1 MSDNEGW
8 EDDDMADLFSFG
20 NEGGASPESSP
31 DKTETTKVV
40 EESAA
45 AETTPSPERVLSS
58 DSILDMLDG
67 ETGTAETSVLLGGE
81 AKPAVPIP
89 DQDAQDILNWLDEED
104 TPPVVATES
113 EVAVTEEMTKA
124 DDEKEK
130 VVAEETK
137 EAIVENNTQPPAE
150 QKAQDAA
157 PVSSFQP
164 TIVDIPPAKP
174 PSPIHFDS
182 LEEALDSSDSTMEHL
197 RALFVDGGMKVAPD
211 RRAALWCRTVCGKT
225 LDDVE
230 SSSLA
235 DSFLDWKQMA
245 NIEQGDDARSVYI
258 RKEAGILAE
267 RIVAG
272 SSKMTLDEAKR
283 ALCEVLMFYYQS
295 SSGDSQEV
303 DPLLPPVACAIL
315 SAGVST
321 ASATVLLT
329 SIMPSFMPLLAL
341 SQEDRWEAAKSL
353 HTQFYLL
360 ACYHLPL
367 LVFHLD
373 RYAPGWY
380 WPKKLGQ
387 QEGDESVTAMGRN
400 LESQGIVPQSWLISH
415 LAGECGGT
423 LMNPVWLLSLWDL
436 ILTSSNNSL
445 RFFLAL
451 AILEK
456 YSDTLLMLTGDDLL
470 NELKRIMEFKEGT
483 TPEGFAIVAEE
494 ETSETEAGDW
504 VQEWC
509 DRARNLWEATP
520 RSVVSQ
526 LRTAE
531 DEAVTTALMK
541 RQKRSEEELQAR
553 LEAEAKAHREAAEAE
568 KERKAEEA
576 RLRLSRARL
585 VAYYRTHNPE
595 KEENIDKIMEVYK
608 GRLDVR
614 SLIASTVV
622 SLSLMIPANLVVRPY

>member
-20 NEGGASPESSP
+20 NEGGSPPSNPTADSTEAPPAPVVEKIETAPEPASPER
-31 DKTETTKVV
+31 
-40 EESAA
+40 
-45 AETTPSPERVLSS
+45 ERVLSS

-67 ETGTAETSVLLGGE
+67 ETGSETLVLGDSS
-81 AKPAVPIP
+81 APKVPMQE
-89 DQDAQDILNWLDEED
+89 QDAQDILNWLDEED
-104 TPPVVATES
+104 TSAAVVSESSEVVVTEKTVATDTKGD
-113 EVAVTEEMTKA
+113 VQVTEETTK
-124 DDEKEK
+124 
-130 VVAEETK
+130 
-137 EAIVENNTQPPAE
+137 PPALTLASAE
-150 QKAQDAA
+150 SSQASTETA
-157 PVSSFQP
+157 PADNRTTAEPQP
-164 TIVDIPPAKP
+164 TIVDLPPPKP

-182 LEEALDSSDSTMEHL
+182 LEEALDSSESTMDHL
-197 RALFVDGGMKVAPD
+197 RALFVDGGMKVAPE
-211 RRAALWCRTVCGKT
+211 RRAELWCRTVCGKT
-225 LDDVE
+225 IEQVE

-235 DSFLDWKQMA
+235 ESFLDWKQMA

-272 SSKMTLDEAKR
+272 SSKMTLEEAKR
-283 ALCEVLMFYYQS
+283 ALCEVLLFYYQS

-303 DPLLPPVACAIL
+303 DPLLPPVACVIL
-315 SAGVST
+315 SAGVS
-321 ASATVLLT
+321 AAATTVILT
-329 SIMPSFMPLLAL
+329 RIMPSFMPLLAL
-341 SQEDRWEAAKSL
+341 AQDDRWEAAKSL
-353 HTQFYLL
+353 HKQFYLL

-380 WPKKLGQ
+380 WPKTLGVKG
-387 QEGDESVTAMGRN
+387 GDESVTEMGRN
-400 LESQGIVPQSWLISH
+400 LEAHGVVPQSWLISH

-445 RFFLAL
+445 RFFLSL
-451 AILEK
+451 AVLEK
-456 YSDTLLMLTGDDLL
+456 ASNTLLMLTGDDLL

-494 ETSETEAGDW
+494 ETSETEAGDF

-509 DRARNLWEATP
+509 DRARSLWEATP

-531 DEAVTTALMK
+531 DESVKTALMQ
-541 RQKRSEEELQAR
+541 RQKKAEEELQAR

-595 KEENIDKIMEVYK
+595 KEGNIDKIMEVYK
-608 GRLDVR
+608 GRLDV
-614 SLIASTVV
+614 SFVCQCV
-622 SLSLMIPANLVVRPY
+622 H

>member
-1 MSDNEGW
+1 MSDGW

-20 NEGGASPESSP
+20 NDEGGAGGEPSPSP
-31 DKTETTKVV
+31 DQATPLFDV
-40 EESAA
+40 EETPPAQAA
-45 AETTPSPERVLSS
+45 HPERDLSN

-67 ETGTAETSVLLGGE
+67 ETGAETSVLGE
-81 AKPAVPIP
+81 SSSPAAPMQ
-89 DQDAQDILNWLDEED
+89 DEDAQEILNWLDEED
-104 TPPVVATES
+104 TPVRTFES
-113 EVAVTEEMTKA
+113 TVETKTA
-124 DDEKEK
+124 
-130 VVAEETK
+130 ETK
-137 EAIVENNTQPPAE
+137 EEGKENPEEKEVAMRETPADDK
-150 QKAQDAA
+150 KASKTNDTPAL
-157 PVSSFQP
+157 VP
-164 TIVDIPPAKP
+164 TIANLPPPAKP
-174 PSPIHFDS
+174 EAIRFDS
-182 LEEALDSSDSTMEHL
+182 LEDALDSPKSTIDHL
-197 RALFVDGGMKVAPD
+197 RALFVDGGMKVDPK
-211 RRAALWCRTVCGKT
+211 RRADLWCRTVCGKT
-225 LDDVE
+225 LEDLE
-230 SSSLA
+230 ASSLA
-235 DSFLDWKQMA
+235 DSFLEWQKTA
-245 NIEQGDDARSVYI
+245 NIEEGDDARSAYI
-258 RKEAGILAE
+258 RREADILAE
-267 RIVAG
+267 RILAG
-272 SSKMTLDEAKR
+272 ASTSMTLEDAER
-283 ALCEVLMFYYQS
+283 ALCEVLFFYFQS
-295 SSGDSQEV
+295 STADVQEV
-303 DPLLPPVACAIL
+303 DPLLPPVACTLL
-315 SAGVST
+315 SAGVSP
-321 ASATVLLT
+321 AAATVMLT
-329 SIMPSFMPLLAL
+329 SIMPNFMPLLAL

-380 WPKKLGQ
+380 WPKKLGEEE
-387 QEGDESVTAMGRN
+387 EGDESVTEKGRN
-400 LESQGIVPQSWLISH
+400 LESHGFVPQSWLISH

-445 RFFLAL
+445 RFFLSL

-456 YSDTLLMLTGDDLL
+456 YSDALLMLTGSDLI
-470 NELKRIMEFKEGT
+470 NELKRITEFKEGT

-494 ETSETEAGDW
+494 ETCESEAGDS

-509 DRARNLWEATP
+509 NRARSLWEATP

-531 DEAVTTALMK
+531 DEAVNTALM
-541 RQKRSEEELQAR
+541 QKQKKAEEKLKAR

-595 KEENIDKIMEVYK
+595 KEGNIDRIMEVYK

-614 SLIASTVV
+614 ASI
-622 SLSLMIPANLVVRPY
+622 SLSSCYGCSLAHLVFLVRYWT

>member
-1 MSDNEGW
+1 MDSPKSTI
-8 EDDDMADLFSFG
+8 DD
-20 NEGGASPESSP
+20 
-31 DKTETTKVV
+31 
-40 EESAA
+40 
-45 AETTPSPERVLSS
+45 
-58 DSILDMLDG
+58 
-67 ETGTAETSVLLGGE
+67 
-81 AKPAVPIP
+81 
-89 DQDAQDILNWLDEED
+89 
-104 TPPVVATES
+104 
-113 EVAVTEEMTKA
+113 
-124 DDEKEK
+124 
-130 VVAEETK
+130 
-137 EAIVENNTQPPAE
+137 
-150 QKAQDAA
+150 
-157 PVSSFQP
+157 
-164 TIVDIPPAKP
+164 
-174 PSPIHFDS
+174 
-182 LEEALDSSDSTMEHL
+182 L
-197 RALFVDGGMKVAPD
+197 RALFVDGGMKVDPS

-225 LDDVE
+225 LEDVE

-235 DSFLDWKQMA
+235 ESFLDWKQMT
-245 NIEQGDDARSVYI
+245 NIEEGDDARSVYI

-272 SSKMTLDEAKR
+272 ASSPMTLDEAKR
-283 ALCEVLMFYYQS
+283 ALCQVLFFYYQS
-295 SSGDSQEV
+295 SSSDSQEV

-315 SAGVST
+315 SSGLSPA
-321 ASATVLLT
+321 ATTVMLP

-341 SQEDRWEAAKSL
+341 SQDDRWEAAKSL

-373 RYAPGWY
+373 RYAPGWF
-380 WPKKLGQ
+380 WPKKLGL
-387 QEGDESVTAMGRN
+387 EEENESATEMGRN
-400 LESQGIVPQSWLISH
+400 LESHGIVPQSWLISH

-436 ILTSSNNSL
+436 ILSSSNNSL
-445 RFFLAL
+445 RFFLSL

-456 YSDTLLMLTGDDLL
+456 YSDTLLMLTGDDLIT
-470 NELKRIMEFKEGT
+470 ELKRIMEFKEGT

-509 DRARNLWEATP
+509 YRARALWEATP

-531 DEAVTTALMK
+531 DEAVKKALLQ
-541 RQKRSEEELQAR
+541 RQKKAEEKLQAR
-553 LEAEAKAHREAAEAE
+553 LEAEAKAHREAVEAE

-595 KEENIDKIMEVYK
+595 KEGNIDKIMEVYK
-608 GRLDVR
+608 GRLDVSSCMSFICSDLCCR
-614 SLIASTVV
+614 
-622 SLSLMIPANLVVRPY
+622 